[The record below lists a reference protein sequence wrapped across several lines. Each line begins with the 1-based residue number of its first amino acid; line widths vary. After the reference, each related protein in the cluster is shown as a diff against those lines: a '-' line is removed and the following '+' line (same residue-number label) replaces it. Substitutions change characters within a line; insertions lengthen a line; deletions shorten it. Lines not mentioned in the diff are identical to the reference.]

1 MKTLRKELPL
11 LLLALLPPF
20 YLLVVW
26 NRIPQNVAMHYDLHG
41 NVDRYGSKSEL
52 VWLSVLLPLLCY
64 FLLMALP
71 SIDPKSKIEGMGNK
85 FWQLRFILGIFIT
98 GLMVFVV
105 YSSQYSVAMNPN
117 IVIGG
122 IGLLFAALGNY
133 FKTIRPN
140 YFLGIRT
147 PWTLESDV
155 VWKETHRV
163 AGILWF
169 FGGLLVA
176 VFSVIL
182 SNPELLFYI
191 FIIIMVF
198 LVVVPFAYSYI
209 KFRQVKSKML

>member
-11 LLLALLPPF
+11 LLLSLLPPF

-71 SIDPKSKIEGMGNK
+71 SIDPKRKIEGMGNK

-105 YSSQYSVAMNPN
+105 YSSQYSFTMKPN
-117 IVIGG
+117 FVIGG

-169 FGGLLVA
+169 FGGLLVT

-198 LVVVPFAYSYI
+198 LVVVPFAYSYT

>member
-11 LLLALLPPF
+11 LLLALLPTF

-26 NRIPQNVAMHYDLHG
+26 NRIPQKVAMHYDLHG

-64 FLLMALP
+64 FFLMALP
-71 SIDPKSKIEGMGNK
+71 SIDPKRKIEGMGNK

-105 YSSQYSVAMNPN
+105 YSSQYSVAMKPN
-117 IVIGG
+117 IGIGG

-163 AGILWF
+163 AGVLWF
-169 FGGLLVA
+169 FGGLLVT

>member
-11 LLLALLPPF
+11 LLLALLPPS

-26 NRIPQNVAMHYDLHG
+26 NRIPQKVAMHYDLHG

-71 SIDPKSKIEGMGNK
+71 SIDPKRKIEGMGNK

-105 YSSQYSVAMNPN
+105 YSSEYSVAMNPN
-117 IVIGG
+117 FVIGG

-169 FGGLLVA
+169 FGGLLVT

-191 FIIIMVF
+191 FIIIMAF

>member
-11 LLLALLPPF
+11 LLLSLLPPF

-71 SIDPKSKIEGMGNK
+71 SIDPKRKIEGMGNK

-105 YSSQYSVAMNPN
+105 YSSQYSVSMKPN

-122 IGLLFAALGNY
+122 IGLLFTALGNY

-198 LVVVPFAYSYI
+198 LVVIPFAYSYT

>member
-1 MKTLRKELPL
+1 
-11 LLLALLPPF
+11 
-20 YLLVVW
+20 
-26 NRIPQNVAMHYDLHG
+26 
-41 NVDRYGSKSEL
+41 
-52 VWLSVLLPLLCY
+52 
-64 FLLMALP
+64 
-71 SIDPKSKIEGMGNK
+71 MGNK

-105 YSSQYSVAMNPN
+105 YSSQYSVSMKPN

-122 IGLLFAALGNY
+122 IGLLFTALGNY

-198 LVVVPFAYSYI
+198 LVVIPFAYSYT

>member
-11 LLLALLPPF
+11 LLLSLLPPF

-71 SIDPKSKIEGMGNK
+71 SIDPKRKIEGMGNK

-105 YSSQYSVAMNPN
+105 YSSQYSVSMKPN

-122 IGLLFAALGNY
+122 IGLLFTALGNY

-198 LVVVPFAYSYI
+198 LVVVPFAYSYT